1 MHKILFLS
9 DLHMTKA
16 GQTII
21 GLDPAER
28 LARALDHALANHGD
42 AAHVLILGDLAHQ
55 GSPAE
60 YERLAAVM
68 ARCPLPVTA
77 TLGNHDIRANARAAL
92 PWLARDTA
100 GFAQASFGW
109 GDTRVIVLD
118 TLDEDGIA
126 PHHGGHLCDTRMTWL
141 HQQLHDSS
149 ESNLLIALHHPP
161 LITGFDGMDAINL
174 SNAPE
179 LVSIL
184 SRQGRPAHLICGH
197 VHRTVSGRTGAL
209 SYTLLKSPCHQMPMT
224 LGAGG
229 SGLSVDEPGAYGIAL
244 LHESGPIVHT
254 EDVFDAPIS
263 VAEDQT
269 SA

>member
-1 MHKILFLS
+1 MRKILFLT
-9 DLHMTKA
+9 DLHMTDA

-28 LARALDHALANHGD
+28 LARVLDHALAHHGD
-42 AAHVLILGDLAHQ
+42 AAHVLILGDLAHH
-55 GSPAE
+55 GRPAE

-68 ARCPLPVTA
+68 ARCPLPITA
-77 TLGNHDIRANARAAL
+77 TLGNHDNRANARAAL
-92 PWLARDTA
+92 PWLARDDA

-126 PHHGGHLCDTRMTWL
+126 PHHGGYLCGTRMNWL
-141 HQQLHDSS
+141 RQQLH
-149 ESNLLIALHHPP
+149 ETLEPNLLVALHHPP
-161 LITGFDGMDAINL
+161 LVTGFDGMDAIHL

-197 VHRTVSGRTGAL
+197 VHRTVSGRTGVL
-209 SYTLLKSPCHQMPMT
+209 SYTLLKSPCHQMPMK
-224 LGAGG
+224 LGPGS
-229 SGLSVDEPGAYGIAL
+229 SGLSVDEPGAYGIVL
-244 LHESGPIVHT
+244 LHDSGPIVHT
-254 EDVFDAPIS
+254 EDVFDAPSS
-263 VAEDQT
+263 VAEDPK